1 MSFLIVKSLV
11 NLQKNTFHCHPI
23 KSELTANFARSCKCV
38 LICKR
43 MQVAGESNLT
53 QLCECLRR
61 YIDRE
66 SFVREVLAHLYSHT
80 SDTEEP
86 QPHILKVQKSLLLSD
101 LYLLTK
107 HEQAGVLESVMS
119 DENLL

>member
-1 MSFLIVKSLV
+1 
-11 NLQKNTFHCHPI
+11 
-23 KSELTANFARSCKCV
+23 
-38 LICKR
+38 

-61 YIDRE
+61 YSDRE
-66 SFVREVLAHLYSHT
+66 SFIRAVLTHLYSHT

-101 LYLLTK
+101 LYLLAE
-107 HEQAGVLESVMS
+107 HEQAGLLESAIS
-119 DENLL
+119 ISYKENEKSTLKHIDFNIYADFK